1 MLPVTES
8 QAMGDIDMI
17 TKSAHTQLK
26 SVKEEIKEHGKQLS
40 VGERQAIETQKRVMP
55 QMNQRS

>member
-1 MLPVTES
+1 MMPATES

-17 TKSAHTQLK
+17 TKSAHVQLL

-40 VGERQAIETQKRVMP
+40 VGERQAVDTQKRQMP
-55 QMNQRS
+55 QIN